1 MDIFL
6 VTMAIPIFSLVN
18 EIKYY
23 LYCALL
29 LKMYWPVRVSIQCDS
44 CQLLLLLQL
53 RRSPYTSVAV
63 TVVQPP
69 FQKFLDPPLSSFC
82 KRNTS
87 SLRSSTLR
95 SSHSNCERS
104 EIFLYSSLAFAARL
118 EVQVLCEG
126 QLLPSFSLVSTDVF
140 CNGSR
145 VEACSESTTQIRLI
159 DKQKGVYFEILMHSS
174 SQKST

>member
-1 MDIFL
+1 MTVVSCCCCSVVVVAATPL
-6 VTMAIPIFSLVN
+6 AIHV
-18 EIKYY
+18 
-23 LYCALL
+23 
-29 LKMYWPVRVSIQCDS
+29 
-44 CQLLLLLQL
+44 
-53 RRSPYTSVAV
+53 VAV

-82 KRNTS
+82 TRNTS
-87 SLRSSTLR
+87 SLR

-159 DKQKGVYFEILMHSS
+159 DKQGVYFEILIVHSS